1 MKRKLQIFISSTYSD
16 LLEERQ
22 AAVSAIL
29 KSGHIPAGMELF
41 TSGDRSQMA
50 TIKEWI
56 DESDVYML
64 ILGGRYG
71 SIEKTSGISYTELEY
86 DYAQEQGKPS
96 FAVVITESALEA
108 KIRSN
113 GTSWGE
119 KENPKELSLFR
130 EKVLS
135 NISSFFEDHKDIKLC
150 VHESLADF
158 AANRDLKGW
167 VSADE
172 VIDTKPL
179 FDEIKKLSD
188 ENKSL
193 KETLAN
199 LERRA
204 TTVSKQDIQS
214 EKFTELHKVLSNID
228 IKVPAKLADGKETT
242 TNLLNLFFNNKEMLV
257 NGVTNSSQA
266 SEAESFMYHNVCPK
280 LQVHGLTINEK
291 VPSVRYRRSC
301 VSPAGNSF
309 LAQMERKIVLADKKT
324 KPVEEKILNSG
335 ESEPIA
341 SMPTKKMAPSKTETN
356 PKV

>member
-1 MKRKLQIFISSTYSD
+1 MS
-16 LLEERQ
+16 
-22 AAVSAIL
+22 
-29 KSGHIPAGMELF
+29 
-41 TSGDRSQMA
+41 

-71 SIEKTSGISYTELEY
+71 SVEKTSGISYTELEY

-108 KIRSN
+108 KICSN
-113 GTSWGE
+113 GTRWGE

-172 VIDTKPL
+172 IIDTKPL

-188 ENKSL
+188 ENKAL
-193 KETLAN
+193 KETIAN

-204 TTVSKQDIQS
+204 ATVNKQDVQS
-214 EKFTELHKVLSNID
+214 EKFTELQKVLNKID
-228 IKVPAKLADGKETT
+228 IKIPANLADGEERTVD
-242 TNLLNLFFNNKEMLV
+242 LLSLFFKNKEAIV
-257 NGVTNSSQA
+257 NGVTNSGQA

-291 VPSVRYRRSC
+291 VSGVRYRRSC
-301 VSPAGNSF
+301 VSALGNAF
-309 LAQMERKIVLADKKT
+309 LAQMERKIVLAEKKT
-324 KPVEEKILNSG
+324 EAAEEKTLNSG
-335 ESEPIA
+335 ENEPLVNA
-341 SMPTKKMAPSKTETN
+341 PTKKKVARKAKIT
-356 PKV
+356 PKA